1 VATAGQIGHN
11 RALMADGP
19 ARSPKKP
26 SVRRKPAPADG
37 AAAPAR
43 SGRPAVDAA
52 AGVARNARAVACE
65 LIAAVARRGKP
76 LDEAITENADFARL
90 EPRDRAFAR
99 ELSATVFRRFG
110 QIEVAINALLEK
122 PLPAKAAGAQ
132 DLLRLGIAQLLFLRT
147 PAHAAVS
154 ETVALATG
162 PLEPWRSLVN
172 AVLRR
177 IAEQADAMREA
188 LPEVPTNTPNWL
200 FERWAA
206 AYGEATAVRIAAA
219 HLATP
224 PLDLSVR
231 EDRTGWARR
240 LEAKILPNG
249 SLRRESAPVETLPG
263 FSEGAWWVQDAAA
276 AMPAA
281 LLGAVRGRIVLD
293 LCAAPGG
300 KTAQLAI
307 AGARV
312 IAVDK
317 SKERMV
323 RLAQNMQ
330 RLGLQVG
337 TVIADAATWN
347 PPGQADAVLLD
358 APCSSTGTIRRHP
371 DLPWLKRPSDLAA
384 LIGIQD
390 AMLRNAVRMLKPD
403 GLLVYAV
410 CSLEP
415 EEGPA
420 RIDSLLAAGTGLRRV
435 PIDADEIGGLAEAIT
450 PAGDMRTLPCHWAD
464 KGGLDGF
471 YAARLRRG

>member
-1 VATAGQIGHN
+1 
-11 RALMADGP
+11 MADAP
-19 ARSPKKP
+19 TPKKAP
-26 SVRRKPAPADG
+26 AARKAAKEAVDAAPAVKPAPAPSG
-37 AAAPAR
+37 AP
-43 SGRPAVDAA
+43 
-52 AGVARNARAVACE
+52 NARAIACE
-65 LIAAVARRGKP
+65 LIAVVAQRGKP
-76 LDEAITENADFARL
+76 LDDAIAENVLFGKLDQ
-90 EPRDRAFAR
+90 RDRAFAR

-122 PLPAKAAGAQ
+122 PLPGKAAGAQ

-177 IAEQADAMREA
+177 VADQADEFRKA
-188 LPEVPTNTPNWL
+188 LPEVPTNTPHWM
-200 FERWAA
+200 FERWAV
-206 AYGEATAVRIAAA
+206 AYGDALAVKIAGA
-219 HLATP
+219 HLNAP
-224 PLDLSVR
+224 PLDITVR

-240 LEAKILPNG
+240 LEATILPNG
-249 SLRRESAPVETLPG
+249 SLRRETAPVESLPG

-276 AMPAA
+276 SFPAR
-281 LLGAVRGRIVLD
+281 LLGEVRGKTVVD

-300 KTAQLAI
+300 KTAQLAM

-312 IAVDK
+312 VAVDK

-323 RLAQNMQ
+323 RLAKNMQ
-330 RLGLQVG
+330 RLGVNVG
-337 TVIADAATWN
+337 TVIADVTSWN
-347 PPGQADAVLLD
+347 PPGQADFVLLD
-358 APCSSTGTIRRHP
+358 APCSATGTIRRHP
-371 DLPWLKRPSDLAA
+371 DLPWLKRPADLAS
-384 LIGIQD
+384 LIGVQD
-390 AMLRNAVRMLKPD
+390 AMLRNAVRMLKP
-403 GLLVYAV
+403 GGILVYSV

-420 RIDSLLAAGTGLRRV
+420 RVENLLSAGTGLRRI
-435 PIDADEIGGLAEAIT
+435 PIDSDEVGDISDAIT

>member
-1 VATAGQIGHN
+1 
-11 RALMADGP
+11 MAEPP
-19 ARSPKKP
+19 APRPKKSP
-26 SVRRKPAPADG
+26 AGRKPGRAGSGADPAATH
-37 AAAPAR
+37 AAAPA
-43 SGRPAVDAA
+43 AA
-52 AGVARNARAVACE
+52 SKNAPNARAIACE
-65 LIAAVARRGKP
+65 LIAMVAQRGKP
-76 LDEAITENADFARL
+76 LDEAIAENVHIGRL
-90 EPRDRAFAR
+90 DVRDRAFAR

-154 ETVALATG
+154 ETVALASG

-172 AVLRR
+172 AVLRK
-177 IAEQADAMREA
+177 IADQADEFRKA
-188 LPEVPTNTPNWL
+188 LPEVPTNTPHWL
-200 FERWAA
+200 FERWAVS
-206 AYGEATAVRIAAA
+206 YGEALAVKIAAA
-219 HLATP
+219 HLDAP
-224 PLDLSVR
+224 PLDITVR

-240 LEAKILPNG
+240 LEATILPNG
-249 SLRRESAPVETLPG
+249 SLRRETAPVETLPG
-263 FSEGAWWVQDAAA
+263 FSEGGWWVQDAAA
-276 AMPAA
+276 SFPAK
-281 LLGAVRGRIVLD
+281 LLGDVRGKTVLD

-300 KTAQLAI
+300 KTAQLAM

-323 RLAQNMQ
+323 RLAKNMQ
-330 RLGLQVG
+330 RLGLNIG

-358 APCSSTGTIRRHP
+358 APCSATGTIRRHP
-371 DLPWLKRPSDLAA
+371 DLPWLKRPSDLAS
-384 LIGIQD
+384 LIGVQD
-390 AMLRNAVRMLKPD
+390 AMLRNAVRMLKP
-403 GLLVYAV
+403 GGILVYSV

-420 RIDSLLAAGTGLRRV
+420 RVENLLSAGTGLRRV
-435 PIDADEIGGLAEAIT
+435 PIDSDEVGDIGDAVT